1 MEAGISIHIGR
12 KITGTIPR
20 QSADPSGSHYWYRC
34 WAETRQKD
42 FTGWGYGD
50 EVLLDAPAD
59 DDAMVSPERRVVW
72 SILYG
77 HQRRRLSLQLGAGL
91 PVTVRHVG
99 LKEALLHMLTST
111 THDISK
117 EYTLIDLKFLEGRLC
132 TESKWW

>member
-1 MEAGISIHIGR
+1 MQSLGKEAGISLRIGR

-20 QSADPSGSHYWYRC
+20 QNSDFSGSHYWYQC
-34 WAETRQKD
+34 WAEKRQKD

-59 DDAMVSPERRVVW
+59 DDALVSPQRRVVW

-77 HQRRRLSLQLGAGL
+77 HHRRRLSLQHGAGL

-99 LKEALLHMLTST
+99 LREAFLHILTST
-111 THDISK
+111 TYDVSK
-117 EYTLIDLKFLEGRLC
+117 EYALLDLKFLEGRLC
-132 TESKWW
+132 